1 MKPVSSEALES
12 QELAAAPGLG
22 SDPVGMSEISN
33 NKCVNKVVFT
43 QVNERFF
50 VVTNDLGI

>member
-12 QELAAAPGLG
+12 QELTAAPGLG
-22 SDPVGMSEISN
+22 SDPVGTSEISN
-33 NKCVNKVVFT
+33 NKCVNRVVFT